1 MGKGIPPTVDKMK
14 GGSEIEALKL
24 DGLQL
29 ITFFPFKILPLLA

>member
-24 DGLQL
+24 DGFQL